1 MAPSAGRLHGHLLLL
16 RSLQLLL
23 HSTKIAATVASDS
36 QLAFFPGNTRTP
48 HGQIGAI
55 KFDGACRPAMT
66 KQDQAGVPCLRPLFS
81 LRPPT
86 PYGLF
91 RLNFDPGG
99 VLSRQVYGSAA
110 TAPRSCAS

>member
-1 MAPSAGRLHGHLLLL
+1 MAPSAGRLQGHLLLL

-48 HGQIGAI
+48 
-55 KFDGACRPAMT
+55 
-66 KQDQAGVPCLRPLFS
+66 PL
-81 LRPPT
+81 T
-86 PYGLF
+86 
-91 RLNFDPGG
+91 PGG

-110 TAPRSCAS
+110 TAPRSCAVVMASYIRAGGGKVVRALERRYLSSQATLGCPAHDEER